1 SNSWKIEALFE
12 DAGIDLRRLVSTER
26 LTKKMVMEED
36 WSFSKHEQENISSY
50 LTRSSQQAKAMF
62 DRIVGVE
69 GPEL

>member
-1 SNSWKIEALFE
+1 
-12 DAGIDLRRLVSTER
+12 
-26 LTKKMVMEED
+26 MVMEED
-36 WSFSKHEQENISSY
+36 WSFSKHERENISSY